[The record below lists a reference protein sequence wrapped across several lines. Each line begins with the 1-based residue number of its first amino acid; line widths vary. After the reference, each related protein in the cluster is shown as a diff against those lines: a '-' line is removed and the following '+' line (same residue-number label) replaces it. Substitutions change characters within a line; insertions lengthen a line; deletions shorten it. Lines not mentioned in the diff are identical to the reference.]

1 MKKVVILIAVVFALS
16 ACTNKGETPQTPN
29 DTEREALEKIV
40 SDYNDDDS
48 DIKAEYDEKKQC
60 INLSWKGETLTT
72 SYDLHFRDL
81 LTENPTSYADG
92 FIISMV
98 TFQKGVTDI
107 TKLQFVFEGIKFD
120 VIPMYSNTID
130 DRGIAMAGF
139 SIRDEPT
146 KKCLEL
152 LSHLESPITA
162 KIYTNKGTFRLPDED
177 VVSLMSMTRSYV
189 MDGGKFE

>member
-1 MKKVVILIAVVFALS
+1 MKKTLCLLVVLFMIA
-16 ACTNKGETPQTPN
+16 ACTRVQDSSELGEK
-29 DTEREALEKIV
+29 EREALEKIV

-72 SYDLHFRDL
+72 SYDLHFRGL

-107 TKLQFVFEGIKFD
+107 TKLQFVFESIKFD
-120 VIPMYSNTID
+120 MIPMYSNTID

-189 MDGGKFE
+189 SDGGKFE